1 MKSYIDILKKYFPN
15 FKTELGLIFFIT
27 LLQSLIVLSI
37 PSVTSKV
44 IDDGI
49 TMHNGKIV
57 LIYSIIMLFLYIS
70 NSLITIFNNYLMS
83 KVGENIGYKLR
94 KELNEKI
101 CKLEYSFF
109 IRNAS
114 GDLISSFNKEI
125 EVIKSNISYKLLRV
139 FSNVI
144 TLISSVMMIAYISY
158 KAAVIIVFFSMI
170 YILFI
175 RYWGKMI
182 SDLSENSFRCNR
194 KVLNILIST
203 YKNVYAIK
211 SNNAQGY
218 ISEYFDRE
226 YKILYDNEVKLE
238 TSYSININLGTLIMN
253 LSTVIFWCLGG
264 LNCISGE
271 ITIGKLT
278 AIIGYQNMLI
288 NPINFMCDFFN
299 SLHNTIK
306 AIANYNSI
314 INSMEES
321 NSGSK
326 IIENGIYKITFDN
339 VSYKYG
345 DQPIIRN
352 ANYSFERGKVYGIIG
367 KSGSGKSTLA
377 KLIVRF
383 LNPDKGNIYINDCN
397 YNDIDI
403 FSLRNEISYVMQE
416 SYFFN
421 DTIEKNLVFDSN
433 IDLFNNNYSKLLS
446 LFDEINGMPE
456 RWDTVI
462 SEFGQ
467 NISGG
472 QKKRL
477 EIIRGIIK
485 GGSVLIFDESF
496 TGIDSN
502 RKSIIYEL
510 IDKLKCNHIIL
521 LITHDD
527 TEIEYCDKVYKIDDI

>member
-49 TMHNGKIV
+49 TMYNGKIV

-194 KVLNILIST
+194 KV
-203 YKNVYAIK
+203 
-211 SNNAQGY
+211 
-218 ISEYFDRE
+218 
-226 YKILYDNEVKLE
+226 
-238 TSYSININLGTLIMN
+238 
-253 LSTVIFWCLGG
+253 
-264 LNCISGE
+264 
-271 ITIGKLT
+271 
-278 AIIGYQNMLI
+278 
-288 NPINFMCDFFN
+288 
-299 SLHNTIK
+299 
-306 AIANYNSI
+306 
-314 INSMEES
+314 
-321 NSGSK
+321 
-326 IIENGIYKITFDN
+326 
-339 VSYKYG
+339 
-345 DQPIIRN
+345 
-352 ANYSFERGKVYGIIG
+352 
-367 KSGSGKSTLA
+367 
-377 KLIVRF
+377 
-383 LNPDKGNIYINDCN
+383 
-397 YNDIDI
+397 
-403 FSLRNEISYVMQE
+403 
-416 SYFFN
+416 
-421 DTIEKNLVFDSN
+421 
-433 IDLFNNNYSKLLS
+433 
-446 LFDEINGMPE
+446 
-456 RWDTVI
+456 
-462 SEFGQ
+462 
-467 NISGG
+467 
-472 QKKRL
+472 
-477 EIIRGIIK
+477 
-485 GGSVLIFDESF
+485 
-496 TGIDSN
+496 
-502 RKSIIYEL
+502 
-510 IDKLKCNHIIL
+510 
-521 LITHDD
+521 
-527 TEIEYCDKVYKIDDI
+527 